1 MPQIRRCAVYTRIV
15 HSPFSDHLI
24 ILLTEP
30 MAAMIAVLYAVA
42 DTTYTAPLQLAQA
55 MHDLHM
61 SEILGYD
68 NDGAEY
74 EGKNDIHFKQE
85 MANPQQ

>member
-1 MPQIRRCAVYTRIV
+1 
-15 HSPFSDHLI
+15 
-24 ILLTEP
+24 

-42 DTTYTAPLQLAQA
+42 DTTYTDPLQLAQA

-74 EGKNDIHFKQE
+74 EGVNDIHFQQE
-85 MANPQQ
+85 MANPQ